1 MAHSDDRHRGRR
13 DSSRVRIVLACPDE
27 NRNIGSVCRAM
38 KTMGIDELAIVPC
51 GRHYDSSEVAV
62 TAVHAFDVFEHAR
75 FFDTLSEAV
84 QDCALAVAYTR
95 RQGRQRKMST
105 VSPEEVARRVAQ
117 LAPAEEVDAGANE
130 RGAEAGQANVR
141 ANGRRGETGQAGASR
156 DPDSGDESSGGG
168 TGSDRFTASG
178 KLALVFGN
186 EEHGLTNE
194 QTASCHMACTIPTS
208 PRYPSL
214 NLAQAVQIA
223 CYAIFRETGSSPAPG
238 FTPIQASD
246 IEALAD
252 EVSAIVAQVGY
263 AGSYDRQTSR
273 TFIRDILARSAL
285 NPREAGRLHSLL
297 RKMRFRS

>member
-1 MAHSDDRHRGRR
+1 MAHSDDRHRDAR

-51 GRHYDSSEVAV
+51 GRQYDSTEVAV

-105 VSPEEVARRVAQ
+105 VSPEEVARRVVQ
-117 LAPAEEVDAGANE
+117 LGPAEEGGGGNE
-130 RGAEAGQANVR
+130 RGGETGQANTR
-141 ANGRRGETGQAGASR
+141 ANGRRGEAGQAGASR
-156 DPDSGDESSGGG
+156 GPGGGNESSGGV

-194 QTASCHMACTIPTS
+194 QTASCHLACTIPTS
-208 PRYPSL
+208 PQYPSL

-223 CYAIFRETGSSPAPG
+223 CYAIFREMESSTSQPV
-238 FTPIQASD
+238 TPIQAFD

-285 NPREAGRLHSLL
+285 SPREARRLRSLL